1 MNSLRWLSLAALAA
15 ALTLPAV
22 AAETLDDIAEREIER
37 AQLLSAERDLRAAEY
52 VRLGNEFLQA
62 RQYRAAAEQF
72 MLALGVDPNS
82 TAARDGRR
90 EALRY
95 LEVQSGAENG
105 SADRLVTQAKV
116 REEYNLAEINQFLTK
131 ARDAY
136 QNATAEVATVNAK
149 QQALVLSDR
158 LRALDDAEAFAH
170 RAGLRLQGV
179 ASDAQV
185 IAWREEIVALRGNVK
200 QIRQQY
206 AAALTELQRAQAAA
220 DVKTEKTQINQV
232 AAARHA
238 AMLAQAQDYA
248 QRLDYPP
255 ALEILDELLAE
266 NPGDDEARELR
277 EKIRGE
283 KIAHRFNTVEDL
295 RRDRRVA
302 MLQKLDEDA
311 IANVSAGSPIR
322 YPKDWNA
329 LIAKKNVKRKISAND
344 DLAAPKK
351 ETLRKLEESYVGFEF
366 SDAPLVEVVLDNIR
380 ARTGLN
386 INAAAIPEE
395 IAEKEINLTPHEMRL
410 SNIIKHVL
418 RQVNSANENDDTNIV
433 YTVNDQGIINFL
445 PRSLLKKDEAVAT
458 KVYDINDLVTAA
470 SDAKR
475 MPTSLAASKK
485 EAYKDADVG
494 GESTP
499 IDDIVR
505 QTLPLDFEESINPGG
520 VKYDD
525 GAKKLIVKGTMEQ
538 QARVAELLGRLRE
551 IQTTQVSVSAH
562 YLQINDDFWEQF
574 KSDFYQFADRVTDNV
589 LMNPVPNILTNSNL
603 SPFDNGSNLSN
614 SYNRSHNPN
623 DTVKASLYNGDITGF
638 TNVFGAGNT
647 NLNDRGLRM
656 GFQERGILGDLQA
669 NWFLQMVRQSERNDE
684 LFAPHLVVFNNR
696 YGWIRFLTQI
706 PFISTWETDDSGNN
720 SGAMKPVFSTF
731 DQGCSLEVEPNISPD
746 RKYVTV
752 RLSPQISKLV
762 DLEQAGITRN
772 GSGGGTESTPYP
784 VDLPV
789 VMKFSTG
796 TYATVPDGGSIV
808 ISGLSSNVDG
818 EGRQGTPVLMDLPII
833 GNAFS
838 NRFYQKN
845 KMSYTC
851 LVSAKIIILS
861 DEEAAQTGQN

>member
-220 DVKTEKTQINQV
+220 DVKAEKTQINQV

-344 DLAAPKK
+344 DLAVPKK

-458 KVYDINDLVTAA
+458 KVYDINDLVVAA

-485 EAYKDADVG
+485 EAYKDADGG

-525 GAKKLIVKGTMEQ
+525 GAKKLIVKGTAEQ

-574 KSDFYQFADRVTDNV
+574 KSDFYNFAENGSA
-589 LMNPVPNILTNSNL
+589 LTNSIL
-603 SPFDNGSNLSN
+603 SPFDNGSNLPD
-614 SYNRSHNPN
+614 SYNRSHNAN
-623 DTVKASLYNGDITGF
+623 DNVRASLYNGDITGF
-638 TNVFGAGNT
+638 TNVFGVGNT

-706 PFISTWETDDSGNN
+706 PFINTWEADDSGND

-752 RLSPQISKLV
+752 RLSPQIKKLQ
-762 DLEQAGITRN
+762 DLPQASIRRERVSG
-772 GSGGGTESTPYP
+772 GSGATTPGADYP

>member
-1 MNSLRWLSLAALAA
+1 MRSLRWLSLAAFAA

-185 IAWREEIVALRGNVK
+185 IAWREEIAALRGNVK

-220 DVKTEKTQINQV
+220 DVRAEKTQINQI

-395 IAEKEINLTPHEMRL
+395 KAEKEINLTPHEMRL

-418 RQVNSANENDDTNIV
+418 RQVNSANENDDANIV
-433 YTVNDQGIINFL
+433 YVVNDQGIINFL

-458 KVYDINDLVTAA
+458 KVYDINDLVVAA
-470 SDAKR
+470 SDAQR
-475 MPTSLAASKK
+475 MPASLAASKK
-485 EAYKDADVG
+485 EAYKDPDADN
-494 GESTP
+494 ESTP

-505 QTLPLDFEESINPGG
+505 QTLPLDFMEEINPGG

-525 GAKKLIVKGTMEQ
+525 GAKKLIVKGTAEQ

-574 KSDFYQFADRVTDNV
+574 KSDFYNFAESGSA
-589 LMNPVPNILTNSNL
+589 LTNSIL
-603 SPFDNGSNLSN
+603 SPFDNGSNLPD
-614 SYNRSHNPN
+614 SYNRSHNAN
-623 DTVKASLYNGDITGF
+623 DNVRASLYNGDITGF

-752 RLSPQISKLV
+752 RLSPQIRKLQ
-762 DLEQAGITRN
+762 DLPQASIRREAVT
-772 GSGGGTESTPYP
+772 GGGGVTPTQGADYP

-789 VMKFSTG
+789 VMQFSTG